1 MKKNSF
7 LEYVDSKGKLK
18 NPIISV
24 DGDNLEVDKSPDKP
38 EGGGNPY
45 IAKSI
50 KTNDK
55 ERIKGLGNSGNQ
67 DMIYQPAVDKSG
79 KSKASDKAPAKIP
92 TVNEISI
99 TSRYARTLSESPM
112 LVENLVAQIK
122 SKGMLGP
129 LVAELLNH
137 KETFNHISQIMAHES
152 YGVNLCN
159 KLVKALNEDV
169 SQPFSDE
176 LGDEQPDDE
185 QSNGDENEEDDYDF
199 DDEDDETGDE
209 NYDFDD
215 DDEGGDDENSDPDID
230 QSDADPLM
238 DIDAVNGDG
247 EPMNPNMAQG
257 GPAMKNLHKAMMR
270 AYMSKMMSKI

>member
-185 QSNGDENEEDDYDF
+185 QANGDENEEDF
-199 DDEDDETGDE
+199 VVLGVEEV
-209 NYDFDD
+209 
-215 DDEGGDDENSDPDID
+215 
-230 QSDADPLM
+230 PLVLLAPVA
-238 DIDAVNGDG
+238 AV
-247 EPMNPNMAQG
+247 EPLFPPKNPLFVFVELPIPVLAGAFVNE
-257 GPAMKNLHKAMMR
+257 L
-270 AYMSKMMSKI
+270 

>member
-18 NPIISV
+18 NPIISL

-45 IAKSI
+45 IAKTI
-50 KTNDK
+50 KANDK
-55 ERIKGLGNSGNQ
+55 SKGLGDSGDQ
-67 DMIYQPAVDKSG
+67 DMVYEPSVDKSG
-79 KSKASDKAPAKIP
+79 KSKTPAKIP

-112 LVENLVAQIK
+112 LVENLVSQIK

-137 KETFNHISQIMAHES
+137 TETFNHISQIMAHES
-152 YGVNLCN
+152 YGANLCN

-169 SQPFSDE
+169 AQPFSDE

-185 QSNGDENEEDDYDF
+185 QSEEDEDEYDF
-199 DDEDDETGDE
+199 DDDEDEGDDE

-215 DDEGGDDENSDPDID
+215 DEEGGDEENADPDLD

-238 DIDAVNGDG
+238 DMDAENGDG